1 MVCAAHG
8 QACGLLGVGQGENR
22 RLCTLRQ
29 QRVDGDGALTELSA
43 EHQHLGT
50 LGLEL
55 LQGVQTAGQ
64 ACALGRDRDQHAA
77 VLHGLLIGRG
87 THHPQ
92 GCIGDGLLC
101 GAVRFGGGT
110 LARRVVRVRGL
121 FVRFL
126 CRLLA
131 RLRGNIVFVYRL
143 LFLIAAGAG
152 TGLVARTCTHSP
164 KAWPRAGLPTSFV
177 TVFCV
182 PSTESYVAV

>member
-1 MVCAAHG
+1 MVCATHG
-8 QACGLLGVGQGENR
+8 QACCLLGVGQDESR

-87 THHPQ
+87 THHTQ
-92 GCIGDGLLC
+92 RCIGDGLLC
-101 GAVRFGGGT
+101 GAARFGVEPSLG
-110 LARRVVRVRGL
+110 VVSVSEG
-121 FVRFL
+121 FSSGFS
-126 CRLLA
+126 
-131 RLRGNIVFVYRL
+131 
-143 LFLIAAGAG
+143 AGS
-152 TGLVARTCTHSP
+152 SP
-164 KAWPRAGLPTSFV
+164 GFGAT
-177 TVFCV
+177 
-182 PSTESYVAV
+182 